1 MADAGVCR
9 WRGCSVCAASSTR
22 RWARAAAAFRNTT
35 RPRCRPSSTGCTRP
49 PATSSSSKRIS
60 TWRPTSSSTSVPCLA
75 GFFSLLFLFT
85 FQTALFFV
93 RNFYFPFRPSHPIP
107 LPIFDRLGFLPSFTG
122 FYRILLGFI
131 GIYRVLPGLTG
142 FYWVLYSLTRLYW
155 DLPGLTGFDL
165 GFTGFYRVLL
175 GFTGFYLVLP
185 GFTRL

>member
-85 FQTALFFV
+85 FQTAFCLMGLMGFFLFAISISLLGRV
-93 RNFYFPFRPSHPIP
+93 IPSHCPS
-107 LPIFDRLGFLPSFTG
+107 LTGLGF
-122 FYRILLGFI
+122 
-131 GIYRVLPGLTG
+131 YRVLPGFTE
-142 FYWVLYSLTRLYW
+142 FYL
-155 DLPGLTGFDL
+155 
-165 GFTGFYRVLL
+165 VLL
-175 GFTGFYLVLP
+175 GFTGFY
-185 GFTRL
+185 RD

>member
-85 FQTALFFV
+85 FQTAFCLMGLMGFFFV
-93 RNFYFPFRPSHPIP
+93 RNFYFSSRPSHPIP

-122 FYRILLGFI
+122 FHRILLGNFN
-131 GIYRVLPGLTG
+131 P
-142 FYWVLYSLTRLYW
+142 
-155 DLPGLTGFDL
+155 
-165 GFTGFYRVLL
+165 GFTGINWVLL
-175 GFTGFYLVLP
+175 GFI
-185 GFTRL
+185 